1 MLFRTRNQPS
11 ADTQISPFCVSRPA
25 KKLRADSTFAV
36 RILLTRVVKER
47 GLPPGLTTDP
57 EFYDAWFKAKVLEAM
72 EDTRAA
78 ASHNQ
83 VMDDARKLIER
94 KRLRK
99 D

>member
-1 MLFRTRNQPS
+1 MAAETTMLHVRINEKLKSEAAETLAGLGLS
-11 ADTQISPFCVSRPA
+11 VS
-25 KKLRADSTFAV
+25 DAV

-57 EFYDAWFKAKVLEAM
+57 ELYDAWFKAKVLEAM
-72 EDTRAA
+72 EDSRAA
-78 ASHNQ
+78 APHDQ

>member
-1 MLFRTRNQPS
+1 MAAETTMLHVRINEKLKSEAAETLAGLGLS
-11 ADTQISPFCVSRPA
+11 VS
-25 KKLRADSTFAV
+25 DAV

-57 EFYDAWFKAKVLEAM
+57 EFYDPWFKAKVLEAM

-78 ASHNQ
+78 APHDQ

-94 KRLRK
+94 KRVRK

>member
-1 MLFRTRNQPS
+1 MAAETTMLHVRINEKLKSEAAETLAGLGLS
-11 ADTQISPFCVSRPA
+11 VS
-25 KKLRADSTFAV
+25 DAV

-57 EFYDAWFKAKVLEAM
+57 ELYDAWFKAKVLEAM
-72 EDTRAA
+72 EDSRAA
-78 ASHNQ
+78 APHDQ

-94 KRLRK
+94 KRVRK

>member
-1 MLFRTRNQPS
+1 MAAETTMLHVRINEKLKGEAAETLAGLGLS
-11 ADTQISPFCVSRPA
+11 VS
-25 KKLRADSTFAV
+25 DAV

-78 ASHNQ
+78 APHDQ

-94 KRLRK
+94 QRVRK